1 MPPRTAG
8 SCEMEHV
15 LVTGGHG
22 DLGNRIASSF
32 RDEGFNVHAPGRSE
46 LDVSNP
52 DSVSSFFKTLEPL
65 DLLVLNAG
73 LSHDQLLARTSEGDW
88 DRQIEINL
96 HGAFRCAKSA
106 LKPMLR
112 RRSGHLI
119 FISSYSAIHPPIGQ
133 AAYAAAKAGL
143 IGLAKSLAR
152 EVGSAGIRVNV
163 ILPGFLET
171 RMTEALSEARR
182 KAVRQNHALGRFNT
196 PDSVAPFLVHLHQ
209 HLPHTSGQV
218 FQLDS
223 RV

>member
-1 MPPRTAG
+1 
-8 SCEMEHV
+8 MENL

-32 RDEGFNVHAPGRSE
+32 RDSGFTVHAPGRAH
-46 LDVSNP
+46 LDVTKP
-52 DSVSSFFKTLEPL
+52 ESVSTFFKTLEPL
-65 DLLVLNAG
+65 DLLVANAG
-73 LSHDQLLARTSEGDW
+73 LSHDQLLARISETDW
-88 DRQIEINL
+88 DRQLEVNL
-96 HGAFRCAKSA
+96 HGAFRCAKAA
-106 LKPMLR
+106 LKSMIR
-112 RRSGHLI
+112 RRTGHLI

-152 EVGSAGIRVNV
+152 EVGPAGIRVNV

-171 RMTEALSEARR
+171 RMTQAVSDAR
-182 KAVRQNHALGRFNT
+182 KEIVRQQHALGRFNS
-196 PDSVAPFLVHLHQ
+196 PDSVARFLVHLHQ

-223 RV
+223 RAD